1 MPSSMIHLNI
11 AYSIG
16 KKAGIKQDDMPS
28 LILGSVSPDAVNTG
42 VIQAPKEIR
51 YSAHLRDRD
60 LKIWENNVFEY
71 AKNCNISDKA
81 FLLGFVIHIL
91 TDIKW
96 DELVQPSMLD
106 KVKTKNPDKDPKSI
120 KWVTLIAFDNLLLQK
135 ENRGEILDL
144 LKLSDPEKEIS
155 TVTKEMLISYKN
167 ELCERYENQKAQGD
181 TNTVLSVCDLELV
194 ENSVTELLIQQGYM

>member
-42 VIQAPKEIR
+42 VIQAPKGIR

-106 KVKTKNPDKDPKSI
+106 KIKTKNLDKDPKSI
-120 KWVTLIAFDNLLLQK
+120 KWETLIAFDNLLLQK

>member
-11 AYSIG
+11 AYSIAQ
-16 KKAGIKQDDMPS
+16 KAGISIKNMPS
-28 LILGSVSPDAVNTG
+28 LILGSVSPDAVNAG
-42 VIQAPKEIR
+42 VVQAPKEMR
-51 YSAHLRDRD
+51 YPAHLRDRD

-71 AKNCNISDKA
+71 AKKFNIPDKA
-81 FLLGFVIHIL
+81 FLLGFMIHIL

-96 DELVQPSMLD
+96 DELVQPSML
-106 KVKTKNPDKDPKSI
+106 KRIAAENPKADSKSI
-120 KWVTLIAFDNLLLQK
+120 KWETLLAFDNLLLQN
-135 ENRGEILDL
+135 ENSGEILEL

-155 TVTKEMLISYKN
+155 TVTKEMITNYKK
-167 ELCERYENQKAQGD
+167 ELCERYENKKAQGD

>member
-16 KKAGIKQDDMPS
+16 KKARVKKDDMPS

-51 YSAHLRDRD
+51 YPAHLRDRD
-60 LKIWENNVFEY
+60 LKIWESNVFEY
-71 AKNCNISDKA
+71 AKSCKVADKA
-81 FLLGFVIHIL
+81 FLLGFMIHIL

-96 DELVQPSMLD
+96 DELVQPSMLERI
-106 KVKTKNPDKDPKSI
+106 KVKNPGVDPKSI
-120 KWVTLIAFDNLLLQK
+120 KWETLIAFDNLLLQR
-135 ENRGEILDL
+135 ESRGEIMEY
-144 LKLSDPEKEIS
+144 LKLADSEKEIS
-155 TVTKEMLISYKN
+155 TVTKEMLTSYKT
-167 ELCERYENQKAQGD
+167 ELCERYESKKAQGD

-194 ENSVTELLIQQGYM
+194 ENSVIDLLIQQGYM